1 MMMTSL
7 NSTSRCQALFASD
20 LQSSE
25 HPEPTQV
32 RATIQQT
39 LRTLGEQRCVEV
51 MAQEYG
57 DHPDTA
63 PARMRWVRSAVSQ
76 AYPGRIESASR

>member
-1 MMMTSL
+1 MM
-7 NSTSRCQALFASD
+7 STLTPTRCCEALFASD

-25 HPEPTQV
+25 HPAPTQV
-32 RATIQQT
+32 RETIEHT
-39 LRTLGEQRCVEV
+39 LQTLGEQRCVEV

-63 PARMRWVRSAVSQ
+63 PARMRWVRSVVSQ
-76 AYPGRIESASR
+76 AYPLEVAA

>member
-1 MMMTSL
+1 MMMSSL
-7 NSTSRCQALFASD
+7 SSTSCCQALFASD

-32 RATIQQT
+32 RETIQQT
-39 LRTLGEQRCVEV
+39 LQTLGEKRCVEL

-63 PARMRWVRSAVSQ
+63 PARMRWVRSVVSQ
-76 AYPGRIESASR
+76 VYPVEATA